1 MYLYHGSTSL
11 VKVPEIRSSETYL
24 DFGPGFYTTS
34 SYEQAERWA
43 KIKMRREGKQI
54 GYVAKYAFDAES
66 AKQALRMRRF
76 PAADQT
82 WLMFVVRNR
91 RGELDAERF
100 DMNIGPVADDNV
112 YQSIRLFE
120 TGILNEEETVRRL
133 KTEVLH
139 DQWTFHSAKAL
150 QFCRFLSARE
160 VK

>member
-1 MYLYHGSTSL
+1 MDLYHGSTSL
-11 VKVPEIRSSETYL
+11 VKAPEIRSSETYL

-43 KIKMRREGKQI
+43 RIKMRREGKQI
-54 GYVAKYAFDAES
+54 GYVAKYAFDAEG
-66 AKQALRMRRF
+66 AKQALHMRRF
-76 PAADQT
+76 SAADQT

-91 RGELDAERF
+91 RGEPSAEQF
-100 DMNIGPVADDNV
+100 DMHIGPVADDNV

-120 TGILNEEETVRRL
+120 TGVLNEEETVRRL

-139 DQWTFHSAKAL
+139 DQWTFYTGKAL
-150 QFCRFLSARE
+150 QFCRFLGAQE